1 MNISQYRKTSLL
13 RFRLFSDLIAVH
25 LIEMLYG
32 IDFRAFVV
40 LTPSSWLNT
49 EGLNTEWLP
58 RTISYLTWFFV
69 IK

>member
-1 MNISQYRKTSLL
+1 ML
-13 RFRLFSDLIAVH
+13 RYGLFFNLIAVH
-25 LIEMLYG
+25 LVKMLYS
-32 IDFRAFVV
+32 IDFRAFAV

-49 EGLNTEWLP
+49 EGLNTEWSP